1 VKDFPGAFPPEPTR
15 VDLADLTKPAKQ
27 IINWRIANNP
37 QGCKEVTM
45 RQGVPT
51 DDEKLALSSWSAH
64 VLVPTPALEQ
74 W

>member
-1 VKDFPGAFPPEPTR
+1 
-15 VDLADLTKPAKQ
+15 LTKPAKQ

-37 QGCKEVTM
+37 QGCKQVTM
-45 RQGVPT
+45 RQGVPN
-51 DDEKLALSSWSAH
+51 DDEKLASSSWSAH